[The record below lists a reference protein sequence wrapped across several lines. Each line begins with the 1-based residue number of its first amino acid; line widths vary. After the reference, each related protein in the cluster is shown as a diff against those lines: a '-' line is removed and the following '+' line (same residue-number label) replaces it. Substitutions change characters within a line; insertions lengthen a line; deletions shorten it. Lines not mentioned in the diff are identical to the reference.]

1 MLIFSPP
8 PVVATQGD
16 KVIMHVTN
24 TLGDVNLG
32 TALHTHGL
40 FFNGS
45 NWADGAVSTT
55 QCPIP
60 LNQTLS
66 YEVDTSLQVSHDHPR
81 MVIASNTDELDW
93 NILDAWTS

>member
-1 MLIFSPP
+1 VLKHAYNFRPP

-24 TLGDVNLG
+24 TLGESGMG
-32 TALHTHGL
+32 TALHTHGM

-60 LNQTLS
+60 PNQTLS
-66 YEVDTSLQVSHDHPR
+66 YEIDTSLQVRRQGTLSPGL
-81 MVIASNTDELDW
+81 VTIS
-93 NILDAWTS
+93 

>member
-1 MLIFSPP
+1 MH
-8 PVVATQGD
+8 AT
-16 KVIMHVTN
+16 N
-24 TLGDVNLG
+24 SLGDASLG
-32 TALHTHGL
+32 TALHTHGM

-66 YEVDTSLQVSHDHPR
+66 YVIDTSLQVRQKSFLSAQAGPMKDGEGS
-81 MVIASNTDELDW
+81 AE
-93 NILDAWTS
+93 AFC